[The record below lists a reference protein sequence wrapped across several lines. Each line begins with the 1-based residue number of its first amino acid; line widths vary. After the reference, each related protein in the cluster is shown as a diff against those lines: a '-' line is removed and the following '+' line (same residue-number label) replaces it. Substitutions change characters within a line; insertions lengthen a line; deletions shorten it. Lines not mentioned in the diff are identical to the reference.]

1 VSNTQIPNSK
11 LQTVMGAEGINP
23 QTSNSEANW
32 LFEIS
37 PQRSKFQLN
46 LKEIYQYRD
55 LLILFIRRDIVSV
68 YKQTVLGPLWFFI
81 QPIFTSLTQFIIFG
95 KIASIPSDGVPYFL
109 FVLAGNTLWSYFSI
123 SFTGVA
129 DTFRS
134 NQGIFGKVYFP
145 RAIMPIAITASN
157 LFKFGIQFILFLAV
171 LFYSMYSG
179 ANAHPN
185 IYILF
190 TPVIILAM
198 ALISMGFGMVITSLT
213 TKYRDFTFLLG
224 FGVTLFMYVTPVVYP
239 TSLFLSKVSP
249 SMHWLIYANPLTGL
263 FDLFKYAFLGEGI
276 LNWLGIAWSGI
287 FAIVIY
293 LLGLVVFN
301 KTEKSFMDTI

>member
-1 VSNTQIPNSK
+1 MA
-11 LQTVMGAEGINP
+11 QTTTPQP
-23 QTSNSEANW
+23 QTEW

-37 PQRSKFQLN
+37 SERSKFKLN
-46 LKEIYQYRD
+46 FKEIYQYRD
-55 LLILFIRRDIVSV
+55 LLMLFIRRDIVSV

-81 QPIFTSLTQFIIFG
+81 QPIFTSITQFIVFG

-123 SFTGVA
+123 SFTSVA
-129 DTFRS
+129 DTFK
-134 NQGIFGKVYFP
+134 NNEGIFGKVYFP
-145 RAIMPIAITASN
+145 RAIMPLAITASN
-157 LFKFGIQFILFLAV
+157 LFKFGIQFVLFLTV

-179 ANAHPN
+179 ANVHPN
-185 IYILF
+185 MYILL
-190 TPVIILAM
+190 TPVIILVM

-224 FGVTLFMYVTPVVYP
+224 FGITLLMYVSPVVYP

-249 SMHWLIYANPLTGL
+249 DMHWLIYANPLTGL

-276 LNWLGIAWSGI
+276 LNWMGIAWSAI

-293 LLGLVVFN
+293 LLGLIVFN

>member
-1 VSNTQIPNSK
+1 
-11 LQTVMGAEGINP
+11 M
-23 QTSNSEANW
+23 
-32 LFEIS
+32 
-37 PQRSKFQLN
+37 
-46 LKEIYQYRD
+46 
-55 LLILFIRRDIVSV
+55 LFIRRDIVSV

-81 QPIFTSLTQFIIFG
+81 QPIFTSITQFIVFG

-123 SFTGVA
+123 SFTSVA
-129 DTFRS
+129 DTFKK
-134 NQGIFGKVYFP
+134 NEGIFGKVYFP
-145 RAIMPIAITASN
+145 RAIMPLAITASN
-157 LFKFGIQFILFLAV
+157 LFKFGIQFVLFLTV

-179 ANAHPN
+179 ANVHPN
-185 IYILF
+185 MYILL
-190 TPVIILAM
+190 TPVIILVM

-224 FGVTLFMYVTPVVYP
+224 FGITLLMYVSPVVYP

-249 SMHWLIYANPLTGL
+249 DMHWLIYANPLTGL

-276 LNWLGIAWSGI
+276 LNWMGIAWSAI

-293 LLGLVVFN
+293 LLGLIVFN

>member
-1 VSNTQIPNSK
+1 MSSSKPINSNSK
-11 LQTVMGAEGINP
+11 
-23 QTSNSEANW
+23 SDW

-37 PQRSKFQLN
+37 PERSKSKLN
-46 LKEIYQYRD
+46 FREIYQYRD
-55 LLILFIRRDIVSV
+55 LLMLFIRRDIVSV
-68 YKQTVLGPLWFFI
+68 YKQTILGPLWFFI
-81 QPIFTSLTQFIIFG
+81 QPIFTSLTQFVVFG
-95 KIASIPSDGVPYFL
+95 KIAAIPSDGVPYFL

-129 DTFRS
+129 DTFKN
-134 NQGIFGKVYFP
+134 NQDIFGKVYFP

-171 LFYSMYSG
+171 LFYSIYSG

-185 IYILF
+185 IYTLF
-190 TPVIILAM
+190 TPLIIIAM

-224 FGVTLFMYVTPVVYP
+224 FGITLFMYVTPLVYP

-249 SMHWLIYANPLTGL
+249 DMHWLIYANPLTGL
-263 FDLFKYAFLGEGI
+263 FDLFKYAFLGEGV
-276 LNWLGIAWSGI
+276 LNWFGIAWSGI
-287 FAIVIY
+287 FAIVVY
-293 LLGLVVFN
+293 LLGLMVFN

>member
-1 VSNTQIPNSK
+1 VSIPPTPNS
-11 LQTVMGAEGINP
+11 P
-23 QTSNSEANW
+23 TSNSEAKW
-32 LFEIS
+32 IFEIS
-37 PQRSKFQLN
+37 PQRAKFQLN

-55 LLILFIRRDIVSV
+55 LLMLFIRRDIVSV
-68 YKQTVLGPLWFFI
+68 YKQTVLGPIWFFI
-81 QPIFTSLTQFIIFG
+81 QPIFTSITQFFVFG

-109 FVLAGNTLWSYFSI
+109 FVLAGNTLWSYFST
-123 SFTGVA
+123 SFTSVA
-129 DTFRS
+129 DTFKK
-134 NQGIFGKVYFP
+134 NEDIFGKVYFP
-145 RAIMPIAITASN
+145 RAIMPLAITSSN
-157 LFKFGIQFILFLAV
+157 LFKFGIQFVMFLAV
-171 LFYSMYSG
+171 LFYNMYSG

-190 TPVIILAM
+190 TPLIILAM

-224 FGVTLFMYVTPVVYP
+224 FGITLFMYVTPVVYP

-249 SMHWLIYANPLTGL
+249 DMHWLIYANPLTGL

-276 LNWLGIAWSGI
+276 LNWLGIAWSGF
-287 FAIVIY
+287 FAIIIY
-293 LLGLVVFN
+293 LLGLMVFN

>member
-1 VSNTQIPNSK
+1 MTEDNK
-11 LQTVMGAEGINP
+11 
-23 QTSNSEANW
+23 W
-32 LFEIS
+32 LYEIS
-37 PQRSKFQLN
+37 PQRAKFQLN
-46 LKEIYQYRD
+46 LKEISQYLD
-55 LLILFIRRDIVSV
+55 LLMLFIRRDIVSI

-81 QPIFTSLTQFIIFG
+81 QPIFTSITQFVVFG

-109 FVLAGNTLWSYFSI
+109 FVLAGNTLWSYFST
-123 SFTGVA
+123 SFTSVA
-129 DTFRS
+129 DTFKK
-134 NQGIFGKVYFP
+134 NEDIFGKVYFP

-171 LFYSMYSG
+171 LFYNICSG

-224 FGVTLFMYVTPVVYP
+224 FGITLFMYVTPVVYP
-239 TSLFLSKVSP
+239 TSLFLSKVP
-249 SMHWLIYANPLTGL
+249 SDMHWLIYANPLTGL

-276 LNWLGIAWSGI
+276 LNWIGIAWSGI
-287 FAIVIY
+287 FAIFIY
-293 LLGLVVFN
+293 LIGLVIFN